1 MAEEFGWSR
10 NWAPVRPFI
19 SPCQAECRLRTKL
32 ANDRVKVGEEE
43 VYRFILNQIDS
54 VPQMEALL
62 LVWESR
68 PKKWIESELA
78 ERLYISADVVRNIMQ
93 ELVRRRLL
101 AGDTQAARQYFY
113 ESKSEELDGL
123 IEAVAATY
131 RRDLVRVSTFIHTK
145 TSSAVRDFA
154 KAFKFTKER
163 D

>member
-1 MAEEFGWSR
+1 M
-10 NWAPVRPFI
+10 N
-19 SPCQAECRLRTKL
+19 K
-32 ANDRVKVGEEE
+32 GEEE
-43 VYRFILNQIDS
+43 IYRFILNQIDS

-68 PKKWIESELA
+68 PKKWAESEIA
-78 ERLYISADVVRNIMQ
+78 ERLYIGIDAVRNIMQ

-101 AGDTQAARQYFY
+101 AADTQQSAKQYFY
-113 ESKSEELDGL
+113 ESKPEDLDSL

-145 TSSAVRDFA
+145 ASSAVRDFA

>member
-1 MAEEFGWSR
+1 MNVS
-10 NWAPVRPFI
+10 
-19 SPCQAECRLRTKL
+19 
-32 ANDRVKVGEEE
+32 EEE

-68 PKKWIESELA
+68 PKKWPESEIA
-78 ERLYISADVVRNIMQ
+78 ERLYVGADAVRNIMQ

-101 AGDTQAARQYFY
+101 AVDTQQSARQYFY
-113 ESKSEELDGL
+113 ESKSEDLDGL

-131 RRDLVRVSTFIHTK
+131 RHELVRVSTFIHTK

>member
-1 MAEEFGWSR
+1 M
-10 NWAPVRPFI
+10 NI
-19 SPCQAECRLRTKL
+19 
-32 ANDRVKVGEEE
+32 GEEE

-54 VPQMEALL
+54 VPQMETLL
-62 LVWESR
+62 LVWESL
-68 PKKWIESELA
+68 PKKWAESEIA
-78 ERLYISADVVRNIMQ
+78 ERLYVGTDAVRNIMQ

-101 AGDTQAARQYFY
+101 APDARSARQYFY
-113 ESKSEELDGL
+113 ESKSEDLDGL

-131 RRDLVRVSTFIHTK
+131 RQDLVRVSTFIHTK

>member
-1 MAEEFGWSR
+1 M
-10 NWAPVRPFI
+10 NI
-19 SPCQAECRLRTKL
+19 
-32 ANDRVKVGEEE
+32 GEEE

-68 PKKWIESELA
+68 PKRWAESEIA
-78 ERLYISADVVRNIMQ
+78 ERLYVSTDAVRNIMQ
-93 ELVRRRLL
+93 ELVRRRLV
-101 AGDTQAARQYFY
+101 AVDTQQSARQYFY
-113 ESKSEELDGL
+113 ESKSEDLDGL

-131 RRDLVRVSTFIHTK
+131 RHELVRVSTFIHTK
-145 TSSAVRDFA
+145 ASSAVRDFA

>member
-1 MAEEFGWSR
+1 M
-10 NWAPVRPFI
+10 NI
-19 SPCQAECRLRTKL
+19 
-32 ANDRVKVGEEE
+32 GEEE

-68 PKKWIESELA
+68 PKKWPESEIA
-78 ERLYISADVVRNIMQ
+78 ERLYVGTDAVRNIMQ
-93 ELVRRRLL
+93 ELVRRRML
-101 AGDTQAARQYFY
+101 AADAQSARQYFY
-113 ESKSEELDGL
+113 ESKSEDLDGL

-131 RRDLVRVSTFIHTK
+131 RQDLVRVSTFIHTK